1 MRFSCS
7 STVPGNL
14 QAHIATSA
22 IKPPLHSTAL
32 MLPVVNQRNANE
44 DDITI
49 TIAYLPLVG
58 NTLFCVQLVK
68 NGPKCLWLYNQSC
81 IRLLDLAN
89 AQAAITKNILNG
101 IPGTTTPT

>member
-1 MRFSCS
+1 MSMYLVEGTMPSTIFYFSQAILLPSVTLRSCS
-7 STVPGNL
+7 ATDPGYL
-14 QAHIATSA
+14 QAQIATNA
-22 IKPPLHSTAL
+22 IKPPLHATAL

-68 NGPKCLWLYNQSC
+68 NGPKYLWL
-81 IRLLDLAN
+81 
-89 AQAAITKNILNG
+89 
-101 IPGTTTPT
+101 